1 MTNDGTIDLGDPVN
15 LLNHLFQ
22 GGPAP
27 VDPGGP
33 SEPRGED
40 PDPLGTPGHLGCVSY
55 VGC

>member
-1 MTNDGTIDLGDPVN
+1 VTNDGTIDLGDPVN